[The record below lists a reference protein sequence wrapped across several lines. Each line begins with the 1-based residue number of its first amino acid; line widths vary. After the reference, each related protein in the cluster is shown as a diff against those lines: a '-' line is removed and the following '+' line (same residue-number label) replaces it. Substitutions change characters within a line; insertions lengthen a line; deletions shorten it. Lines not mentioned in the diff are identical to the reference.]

1 MRLES
6 GAARPIY
13 ASGPTAGSNKIVAN
27 PARGAGRYEGE

>member
-13 ASGPTAGSNKIVAN
+13 ASGRAAGSNKIVAN